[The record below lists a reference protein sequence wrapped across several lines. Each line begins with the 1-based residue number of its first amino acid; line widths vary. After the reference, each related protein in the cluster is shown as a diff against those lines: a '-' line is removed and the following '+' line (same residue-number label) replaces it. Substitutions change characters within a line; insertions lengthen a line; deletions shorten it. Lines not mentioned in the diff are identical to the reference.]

1 VHASIDPEVTGH
13 VVCFV
18 HLVLDVC
25 HRIEGNRKH
34 SQAQSQSEH
43 IAVYAGDT
51 SALSR
56 SPCVAHA
63 ASPHHGRRDCSD
75 RISMHTQH
83 AQHRLAPCSAAHAS
97 AHTQAANT

>member
-1 VHASIDPEVTGH
+1 MHAFVDPEVTEH
-13 VVCFV
+13 VVRFV

-25 HRIEGNRKH
+25 HRIEGNRKR

-43 IAVYAGDT
+43 IAVCAGDT

-56 SPCVAHA
+56 LACGVHA

-75 RISMHTQH
+75 RISMHIQH
-83 AQHRLAPCSAAHAS
+83 AQHRLASCSAAHAS
-97 AHTQAANT
+97 PLTQAART